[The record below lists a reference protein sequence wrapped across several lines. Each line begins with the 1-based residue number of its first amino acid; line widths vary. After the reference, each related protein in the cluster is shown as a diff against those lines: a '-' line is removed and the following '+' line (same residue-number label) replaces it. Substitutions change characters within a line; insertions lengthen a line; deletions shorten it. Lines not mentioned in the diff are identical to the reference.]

1 MDDKDETETNVD
13 DIDYTYKIEKLI
25 EMLQRVSNS
34 RRGYGVSSNEQKK

>member
-25 EMLQRVSNS
+25 EMLQRISNS
-34 RRGYGVSSNEQKK
+34 RRRYGVSSNEQEK